1 METDYIK
8 VYTGSMVVVQLLI
21 DKLQEIGISPIIK
34 DEMESGRLAGFGASI
49 PFQQELYV
57 HQDEIDKTVP
67 VVQAALAE
75 IEA

>member
-21 DKLQEIGISPIIK
+21 DKLQGIGISPIIK

>member
-21 DKLQEIGISPIIK
+21 DKLQEIGISPIVK

-57 HQDEIDKTVP
+57 HQDEVDKAVP
-67 VVQAALAE
+67 VVQSTLAQ

>member
-21 DKLQEIGISPIIK
+21 DKLQEIGISPIVK

-49 PFQQELYV
+49 PFQQELFV
-57 HQDEIDKTVP
+57 HQDELDKAVP
-67 VVQAALAE
+67 VVQAALAQ

>member
-21 DKLQEIGISPIIK
+21 DKLQAIGISPIIK